1 MENLQI
7 HNLSEL
13 LKVAQKNKI
22 KLLSFGAAI
31 MLATTSLTGCA
42 ASTKFAD
49 INKLEIVEVVDA
61 IAENPILTKN
71 DECMNSA
78 ITTTNGQVTNLNELN
93 TLYNEGY
100 ENGNIDDCNAA
111 VYYLGEQAI
120 KSIIANTYGVEFSK
134 IDITAIEVCAKES
147 KNKTT
152 YEYKCTFTFEGTE
165 YVVFANNKEA
175 QSLFQAV
182 ASAFKHELPFAIG
195 EGTSTIDVSKAYG
208 LVKNA
213 VISVGNLQKAKT
225 SQENNLTI
233 KQDEELGTAVDQY
246 FARKINRLS

>member
-1 MENLQI
+1 MKNLQV

-13 LKVAQKNKI
+13 LEVAQKNKI
-22 KLLSFGAAI
+22 RLLSFGAAI

-42 ASTKFAD
+42 ASSKSAD
-49 INKLEIVEVVDA
+49 INKLEIIEVVDA
-61 IAENPILTKN
+61 IAENPILTKT
-71 DECMNSA
+71 DECMNSP
-78 ITTTNGQVTNLNELN
+78 ITKTNGQITNLNELN
-93 TLYNEGY
+93 ALYNEGY
-100 ENGNIDDCNAA
+100 EAGKIEDCNAA

-120 KSIIANTYGVEFSK
+120 RAIIANTYGVDFNK

-147 KNKTT
+147 KNSTS

-175 QSLFQAV
+175 QALFQAV
-182 ASAFKHELPFAIG
+182 ASAFKHELPFAVG
-195 EGTSTIDVSKAYG
+195 EGSSTIDVSNAYG

-233 KQDEELGTAVDQY
+233 KQDEELGSAVDQY

>member
-42 ASTKFAD
+42 ASTKSAD

-120 KSIIANTYGVEFSK
+120 RSIIANTYGVEFSK
-134 IDITAIEVCAKES
+134 IDILIISC
-147 KNKTT
+147 
-152 YEYKCTFTFEGTE
+152 
-165 YVVFANNKEA
+165 
-175 QSLFQAV
+175 LF
-182 ASAFKHELPFAIG
+182 
-195 EGTSTIDVSKAYG
+195 
-208 LVKNA
+208 
-213 VISVGNLQKAKT
+213 
-225 SQENNLTI
+225 
-233 KQDEELGTAVDQY
+233 
-246 FARKINRLS
+246 R